1 MSGDSLSTLSPAK
14 INLLLE
20 LVNRRADGFHDIR
33 SLACG
38 VGLFDR
44 IRLRRLPLNDVELV
58 CDDETLAGP
67 DNLAWRAVSKLQ
79 SMTARAKP
87 CQMILEKRI
96 PVGGGMGGGSSDA
109 AASLMLANEWHGL
122 NLSDERLAVIGSELG
137 SDVPLFFHLPS
148 ALVEG
153 RGERVTPVTMRW
165 KGWILLVVTGLHVS
179 TKAVYQAVQRGEI
192 AASTPTRLDALLEAG
207 TSADLAPHLRNDL
220 APAVFRVEP
229 RVSEALDAL
238 NELGL
243 GAFHV
248 TGAGS
253 VLFQLFDE
261 EEEAANVS
269 RRIARSGAFA
279 HVMTVAAPIGRQR
292 ITHQEF

>member
-1 MSGDSLSTLSPAK
+1 MNRRSIATLAPAK

-20 LVNRRADGFHDIR
+20 LVGRRADGFHDIR

-38 VGLFDR
+38 VGLFDQLSIQR
-44 IRLRRLPLNDVELV
+44 MPRNGVEFV
-58 CDDETLAGP
+58 CNNETLATP
-67 DNLAWRAVSKLQ
+67 DNLAWRAAARLR
-79 SMTARAKP
+79 SMTPQPEP
-87 CQMILEKRI
+87 CQMVLEKKI

-109 AASLMLANEWHGL
+109 ASALMLANEWDGL
-122 NLSDERLAVIGSELG
+122 NLPDELLAVIGAELG

-153 RGERVTPVTMRW
+153 RGERVSPVDMPW
-165 KGWILLVVTGLHVS
+165 KGWALLVATGLHVS
-179 TKAVYQAVQRGEI
+179 TRTAYSAVRLDEI
-192 AASTPTRLDALLEAG
+192 AAFAPTRVDDLLAARTAREIV
-207 TSADLAPHLRNDL
+207 PHLRNDL

-229 RVSEALDAL
+229 RVREALDAL
-238 NELGL
+238 NGLGL

-261 EEEAANVS
+261 EEEAAQVS
-269 RRIARSGAFA
+269 RRIARLGAFA
-279 HVMTVAAPIGRQR
+279 RILIVSAPTGRQR